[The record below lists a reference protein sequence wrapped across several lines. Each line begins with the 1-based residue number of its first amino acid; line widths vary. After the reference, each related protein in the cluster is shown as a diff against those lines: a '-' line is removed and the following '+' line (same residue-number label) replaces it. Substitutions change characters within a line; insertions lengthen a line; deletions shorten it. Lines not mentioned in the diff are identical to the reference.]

1 MVFGGPRERFS
12 ERDIEN
18 LKEYV
23 NNGGSALFL
32 AGEGGET
39 ALGTNLNAVRAMPY
53 GCHAGPPTPA
63 CTGTGTNTNRNQQH
77 YQRYQ
82 RYPCCCHHRRHGR
95 RQDARHRLTP
105 PPTRPIAR

>member
-39 ALGTNLNAVRAMPY
+39 ALGTNLNAVRYAVVW
-53 GCHAGPPTPA
+53 
-63 CTGTGTNTNRNQQH
+63 
-77 YQRYQ
+77 
-82 RYPCCCHHRRHGR
+82 
-95 RQDARHRLTP
+95 LV
-105 PPTRPIAR
+105 